1 MNDMI
6 QGEIR
11 RALHGLQTVRDDLEA
26 ELAIAMDKVAELRA
40 GIARIDKVIKA
51 SENSDS
57 NSRGNK
63 PGPKPKGNMGK
74 PTKGKDI
81 KGTPLTLERSG
92 TILQLM
98 KDNPEMKD
106 WVASEIHKATGIG
119 LSGINVALTYMRQE
133 NMIRATRVTQGGGHA
148 YAPYPE

>member
-57 NSRGNK
+57 NSKSRGNK
-63 PGPKPKGNMGK
+63 PGPKGDMGRPK
-74 PTKGKDI
+74 KGKDI
-81 KGTPLTLERSG
+81 KGTPMTIERSE
-92 TILQLM
+92 TILKLM
-98 KDNPEMKD
+98 KDNPDMED

-133 NMIRATRVTQGGGHA
+133 GMIRPTRVTQGGGHA